1 MRFSLSARDGRPDSL
16 PSPHH
21 KHPSISLE
29 VVLEPPTPS
38 PGLGTTFEG
47 DVVCIGRSQLT
58 AKDLSCR
65 MIIRISQASLDS
77 LVLRVIDE
85 SLSGMKDAIVVNI
98 LYITLLE
105 VEGDMVFLCE
115 EM

>member
-1 MRFSLSARDGRPDSL
+1 
-16 PSPHH
+16 
-21 KHPSISLE
+21 
-29 VVLEPPTPS
+29 
-38 PGLGTTFEG
+38 
-47 DVVCIGRSQLT
+47 
-58 AKDLSCR
+58 